1 MSNNWKRMYFDD
13 KIQEAY
19 ERLQKN
25 ITRGERLSK
34 FGAERAKIYVR
45 LSSQIKTRSTAARI
59 ARAAQLDA
67 EYDFIMEN
75 GSSDTIRKMD
85 ESTEVVQQHENY
97 KYRRPEL
104 LDTNLNEY
112 ASVTIVSK
120 RADMT

>member
-1 MSNNWKRMYFDD
+1 MYFDD